1 MVKKM
6 YVILVSAKGE
16 YAFGNVD
23 DYIMTL
29 FLSSKIIKIIQYT
42 NPFTSPVQYLHLICN
57 IRHKIIS
64 LFVPSFQLD
73 VKLSSHFSQSKVDTS
88 LRQMFLCV
96 MSH

>member
-1 MVKKM
+1 MVRKM

-42 NPFTSPVQYLHLICN
+42 NPFTSPVQYLHLIC
-57 IRHKIIS
+57 KI
-64 LFVPSFQLD
+64 D
-73 VKLSSHFSQSKVDTS
+73 VKLSSHFSQSVYNS
-88 LRQMFLCV
+88 VR
-96 MSH
+96 